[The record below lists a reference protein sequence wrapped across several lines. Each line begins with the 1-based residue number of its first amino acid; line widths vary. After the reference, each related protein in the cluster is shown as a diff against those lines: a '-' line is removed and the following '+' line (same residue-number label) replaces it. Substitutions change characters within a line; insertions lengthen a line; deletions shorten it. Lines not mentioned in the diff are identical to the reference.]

1 MDAKAMWS
9 NLTASIRQEMGPR
22 NKIPGILEQMVQARK
37 EWADAQG
44 YYNSV
49 CDSDLVDHAVYMMQA
64 AEKKYV
70 YLLKLAR
77 REGLTCSPAISQTD
91 GNKINLLHESYQ

>member
-1 MDAKAMWS
+1 MDAKSMWN
-9 NLTASIRQEMGPR
+9 NLAGKIQEEFSGKQSIPT
-22 NKIPGILEQMVQARK
+22 ILEQMAEARR
-37 EWADAQG
+37 EWRYAQG

-49 CDSDLVDHAVYMMQA
+49 YDTDLVDHAVYMMQA

-77 REGLTCSPAISQTD
+77 KEGLTCSPVISQTD
-91 GNKINLLHESYQ
+91 GNQIRLINESYQ

>member
-1 MDAKAMWS
+1 MDAKAIWH
-9 NLTASIRQEMGPR
+9 NVITSIRSEIGAGKGVPS
-22 NKIPGILEQMVQARK
+22 ILEQMAQARK
-37 EWADAQG
+37 EWRDAQG

-49 CDSDLVDHAVYMMQA
+49 YDSDLVDHAVYMMQA

-77 REGLTCSPAISQTD
+77 SEGLTCSPAISQTD
-91 GNKINLLHESYQ
+91 GNKINLLSESYQ